1 MRQTSAMG
9 VSYTV
14 RGSTREQCQ
23 DRLDRLCALLGAVP
37 TVRPSD
43 AFGRGWMARA
53 VERETAP
60 AGEGQGREG

>member
-1 MRQTSAMG
+1 MG

-14 RGSTREQCQ
+14 RGRTAEECQ

-37 TVRPSD
+37 TIRPSD
-43 AFGRGWMARA
+43 RFGTGWLARA
-53 VERETAP
+53 VERDTAP